1 VATPTRSAE
10 PRRRLIPE
18 WLLDALSN
26 LEDLVY
32 LAVALVLVGV
42 AVASL
47 YNTINNLINSSGAF
61 ATVVTNAVN
70 GVLFVVIVLEIF
82 RTLLAHLEGGGFQLR
97 PFLIIGIISAVRQIL
112 LVGALSLS
120 EQTTAFNH
128 TVIEL
133 GVNAGVALVL
143 VIALV
148 LLKRTGMTS
157 DLDED

>member
-47 YNTINNLINSSGAF
+47 YNTINNLINSSGAL
-61 ATVVTNAVN
+61 ATLVTNAVN

-120 EQTTAFNH
+120 EQSTAFNH

-148 LLKRTGMTS
+148 LLNRTGMTS

>member
-70 GVLFVVIVLEIF
+70 GVLFVVIVL
-82 RTLLAHLEGGGFQLR
+82 
-97 PFLIIGIISAVRQIL
+97 
-112 LVGALSLS
+112 
-120 EQTTAFNH
+120 
-128 TVIEL
+128 
-133 GVNAGVALVL
+133 
-143 VIALV
+143 
-148 LLKRTGMTS
+148 
-157 DLDED
+157 